1 MAPTRR
7 PRNTLSVAAE
17 KRLVNEQI
25 TSRARQLN
33 ADSGKP
39 PPRGSASCSDPRH
52 TVTLLSRY
60 IWMTPDENFGK
71 FYQFCKIGGRA
82 CHFQFFDRNV
92 TGLALAQDAVMTG
105 LLADKARLGDTN
117 RRHLLPSVATAA
129 STAGASSTASSSEI
143 ASQPS
148 VAPAALNTGADSNTP
163 SSTTHRTTQRRAPM
177 PFPMSSPIRARSV
190 SPLPDF
196 LSSRSSP
203 PPSNASEWD
212 SDLAEVTALSD
223 WMVTVLIYQ
232 DSINFKTYSLA
243 LRNIDG
249 CFVLR
254 DHQATFEAAGF
265 ETTDIIQWF
274 TPDGVWEVLQWD
286 ELVPLYHGELI
297 ALKPQGIHVWM

>member
-33 ADSGKP
+33 ADTGKP
-39 PPRGSASCSDPRH
+39 PPRGSASCPDPRH

-92 TGLALAQDAVMTG
+92 TGLTLAQDAVMTG
-105 LLADKARLGDTN
+105 LLADKARLGDAN
-117 RRHLLPSVATAA
+117 RRHLLPLVATAA

-143 ASQPS
+143 ANQPS
-148 VAPAALNTGADSNTP
+148 VAPAALNT
-163 SSTTHRTTQRRAPM
+163 
-177 PFPMSSPIRARSV
+177 
-190 SPLPDF
+190 DF
-196 LSSRSSP
+196 VSSRSSP

-232 DSINFKTYSLA
+232 YAFSCRIRILPTSRPIHSLFGISMVA
-243 LRNIDG
+243 LYYG
-249 CFVLR
+249 